1 MFNSPLV
8 IVPQL
13 SQIYQLYSTCNDAS
27 CLTAWWERQCF
38 SHPPST
44 NSSSGNLVKQTNS
57 FLKDKKILFKGLLS
71 VWAKIDM
78 VHNLQ
83 FGNIFFIDVIV
94 LLLTVIFSKSSI
106 IIYWFRFQIKI
117 SIWLIHLCAILI
129 WNDKIWSD
137 HTL

>member
-1 MFNSPLV
+1 MGTTVFFTSTFNQFLQWQPGKADQFL
-8 IVPQL
+8 P
-13 SQIYQLYSTCNDAS
+13 
-27 CLTAWWERQCF
+27 ERQGDTIF
-38 SHPPST
+38 R
-44 NSSSGNLVKQTNS
+44 
-57 FLKDKKILFKGLLS
+57 GLLS

-94 LLLTVIFSKSSI
+94 SLLNVIFSKSSI

-129 WNDKIWSD
+129 WNDKTKTAILNENLSIIDCVFLISKFGERDLLWR
-137 HTL
+137 TEFLEN